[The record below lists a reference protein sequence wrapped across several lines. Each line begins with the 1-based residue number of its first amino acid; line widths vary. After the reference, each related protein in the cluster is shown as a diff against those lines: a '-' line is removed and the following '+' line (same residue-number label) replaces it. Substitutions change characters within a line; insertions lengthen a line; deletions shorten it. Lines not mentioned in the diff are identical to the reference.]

1 MNTFS
6 NIPEGFFGERGL
18 TSTSANHIA
27 NLLKMQY
34 QRLENDLRCLN
45 FVEEKVTIIGSDKE
59 NVTKRA
65 ITASNDDI
73 AEHIDKIARY
83 KGFIAFLREAIKC
96 KNELTNEIDLYE
108 SELPVDEMPKMPIM
122 YPSVSTE
129 LIIEQMPIG
138 ERVKYLSAEAR
149 AATYGKYIHPDELL
163 DVQRKKVFAAFNQPT
178 DIAMA
183 GRDSVII
190 KRESAVQ
197 TSEIDALLMRLQ
209 AEHRKSEAELNGYK
223 HDIEEKVK
231 VDQNSKLEE
240 YKAQKAEYDR
250 KMDEYNR
257 KCADIKVADM
267 HTREERRNVI
277 EALKIVIPNTYKDL
291 YEEVNG

>member
-6 NIPEGFFGERGL
+6 NIPEGFFGESGL

-45 FVEEKVTIIGSDKE
+45 FVGEKVTIIGSDKE

-65 ITASNDDI
+65 ITASNDEI
-73 AEHIDKIARY
+73 AERIDKIARY

-96 KNELTNEIDLYE
+96 KNGLTNEIDLYE
-108 SELPVDEMPKMPIM
+108 SELPVDEMPKMPLM
-122 YPSVSTE
+122 YPEVSTE
-129 LIIEQMPIG
+129 WIIEQMPIG

-209 AEHRKSEAELNGYK
+209 SEHRKSEAELNGYK

-231 VDQNSKLEE
+231 ADRNSKLEE

-250 KMDEYNR
+250 KIDEYNR

-267 HTREERRNVI
+267 QTREERRKLI

-291 YEEVNG
+291 YQEVNG

>member
-122 YPSVSTE
+122 YPAVSTE

-149 AATYGKYIHPDELL
+149 AATYGKYIHPDELF
-163 DVQRKKVFAAFNQPT
+163 DVQRNKVFAAFNQPT

-267 HTREERRNVI
+267 QTREERRKVI

>member
-6 NIPEGFFGERGL
+6 NIPEGFFGESGL

-59 NVTKRA
+59 NVTRRA
-65 ITASNDDI
+65 ITASNDEI

-122 YPSVSTE
+122 YPAVSTE
-129 LIIEQMPIG
+129 WIIEQMPIG
-138 ERVKYLSAEAR
+138 ERVKYLSVEAR

-197 TSEIDALLMRLQ
+197 TSDIDALLMRLQ
-209 AEHRKSEAELNGYK
+209 SEHRKSEAELNGYK

-231 VDQNSKLEE
+231 ADQNSKLEE

-257 KCADIKVADM
+257 KCADIKFADM
-267 HTREERRNVI
+267 QTREERRKVI

>member
-1 MNTFS
+1 MNQFS
-6 NIPEGFFGERGL
+6 NIPEGFFGENGL

-59 NVTKRA
+59 NTIRRA
-65 ITASNDDI
+65 VIASNDEI
-73 AEHIDKIARY
+73 AERIDKIARY

-96 KNELTNEIDLYE
+96 KNELANEIDKYE
-108 SELPVDEMPKMPIM
+108 SEMPPIPVSAPFLCPPI
-122 YPSVSTE
+122 SNE
-129 LIIEQMPIG
+129 EIISRMPIG
-138 ERVKYLSAEAR
+138 ERVKYLTAEAR

-163 DVQRKKVFAAFNQPT
+163 DVQRKKVFEAFSKPT
-178 DIAMA
+178 DIMIA
-183 GRDSVII
+183 GRDSVIVNRQS
-190 KRESAVQ
+190 KVE
-197 TSEIDALLMRLQ
+197 TGEIDALLMRLQ
-209 AEHRKSEAELNGYK
+209 SEHRKSEAELNGYK

-231 VDQNSKLEE
+231 ADQNSKLEE
-240 YKAQKAEYDR
+240 YKAQKAEYDM

-267 HTREERRNVI
+267 QTREERRKVI
-277 EALKIVIPNTYKDL
+277 EALKIVIPNMYRDL
-291 YEEVNG
+291 YDEVNG

>member
-6 NIPEGFFGERGL
+6 NIPEGFFGESGL

-45 FVEEKVTIIGSDKE
+45 FVEERVTIIGSDKE

-122 YPSVSTE
+122 YPAVSAE
-129 LIIEQMPIG
+129 WIIEQMPIG

-190 KRESAVQ
+190 KRESAVE

-231 VDQNSKLEE
+231 ADHNSKLEE

-267 HTREERRNVI
+267 QARDERRKVI

>member
-6 NIPEGFFGERGL
+6 NIPEGFFGESGL

-45 FVEEKVTIIGSDKE
+45 FVEERVTIIGSDKE

-122 YPSVSTE
+122 YPAVSTE
-129 LIIEQMPIG
+129 WIIEQMPIG

-190 KRESAVQ
+190 KRESAVA

-209 AEHRKSEAELNGYK
+209 SEHRKSEAELNGYK

-231 VDQNSKLEE
+231 ADQNSKLEE

-267 HTREERRNVI
+267 QTREERRKVI

>member
-65 ITASNDDI
+65 IIASNDEI

-122 YPSVSTE
+122 YPAVSTE
-129 LIIEQMPIG
+129 WIIEQMPIG

-190 KRESAVQ
+190 KRESAVE
-197 TSEIDALLMRLQ
+197 TSDIDALLMRLQ
-209 AEHRKSEAELNGYK
+209 SEHRKSEAELNGYK

-231 VDQNSKLEE
+231 ADQNSKLEE

-267 HTREERRNVI
+267 QTREERRKVI